1 MYILYLAEMKE
12 RDLSWKGQTRM
23 VQDEITPNSI
33 SFYKTKKVSP
43 LVKFE

>member
-1 MYILYLAEMKE
+1 MYIFYLAKMKE
-12 RDLSWKGQTRM
+12 KGLFWKGQARM

-33 SFYKTKKVSP
+33 NFYETKKVSP